1 MDRGREEEM
10 RVFVAG
16 ATGVIGRPLVA
27 ALLAAGHEVT
37 GMTRSRAAAE
47 QLASKGAEPVV
58 SDAYDAEAVRE
69 AVVKAEPQVVVHQL
83 TALPRAIDPR
93 RIGEQLADN
102 DRLRVQGTRN
112 LLRAAVLAGA
122 GRLVAQ
128 SIAFAYAP
136 VGGPVKGEDAPL
148 WLDAFEPWRR
158 SVRAIADLEHQVT
171 TTPGIEG
178 VVLRYGNLYGP
189 ATAYAAD
196 GAVADLVRARR
207 YPIAGKGAGVYSFV
221 HLDDAVA
228 ATVAALDAQP
238 VIYNVVDDE
247 PAPLSEWLPAYA
259 QALAAPPPRRV
270 PVWLARLMAGRYGAH
285 LMTEQRG
292 ASNAKA
298 KQTLGWAPTYPSW
311 RTGFRT
317 GLG

>member
-1 MDRGREEEM
+1 M

-58 SDAYDAEAVRE
+58 SDAYDAEAARE

-158 SVRAIADLEHQVT
+158 SVRVIADLEHHVT

-228 ATVAALDAQP
+228 ATQAGAGVAGQAHGGPLRRAP
-238 VIYNVVDDE
+238 DDHAAWRRQHQGQAD
-247 PAPLSEWLPAYA
+247 PRLGTDLPK
-259 QALAAPPPRRV
+259 LADRV
-270 PVWLARLMAGRYGAH
+270 PDRTRIGGARPVGDS
-285 LMTEQRG
+285 EQVRR
-292 ASNAKA
+292 
-298 KQTLGWAPTYPSW
+298 L
-311 RTGFRT
+311 
-317 GLG
+317 